1 MTSQNNKIFIDPIL
15 DEVGRLVYPVHTYPS
30 SDEVEVVLRKVPS
43 RVVPVIFL
51 PGVMGSNLR
60 GVGQNLN
67 DKVWRL
73 DGVSS
78 LMVWTTRGAEY
89 RRNILHPEF
98 VQVDPR
104 GKVESNEAEKKYFRT
119 RQERGWGEVGAMNY
133 GGFLDWL
140 QSALHDFSKNPLSE
154 AQLHRKQV
162 IGKQNLELDDISKI
176 KEALSKEEVRLSYRY
191 LLPVHA
197 IGYNWLDSN
206 AKSAERVSEQVDK
219 IIDEYRASGRMC
231 EKVILVTHS
240 MGGLVARH
248 YSEKLGGKE
257 KILGV
262 VHGVI
267 PALGAASAYQR
278 MKMGMGQSGVK
289 GSVANKILGQD
300 AEEMT
305 AVLSQSPG
313 PLQLLPGSEYGT
325 GWLKINDNGK
335 EYSLPKSDPY
345 KEIYTVRG
353 KWWGLCDERL
363 INPNNSSL
371 DSRQL
376 EQDWNS
382 FTDSLKD
389 DVEPFIENL
398 RGAYHLNTHLF
409 CGVGINTHSDVLWE
423 NVRRYRG
430 VDYNEVD
437 TLSGRLEFPESKK
450 INSGRSRR
458 VYSEIESNINRHELP
473 QTFVLRNPDIDKN
486 QTNHGDG
493 TVPIHSA
500 RVKSGDFLQSI
511 MIIQGLEHEPAYKH
525 EQSKSYTVWAVI
537 KILDSIKQTSLC
549 YPDDE

>member
-1 MTSQNNKIFIDPIL
+1 MTSKNNKIFIDPIL

-60 GVGQNLN
+60 GVGDSQIEEI
-67 DKVWRL
+67 WRL

-78 LMVWTTRGAEY
+78 LLGWTMKDARE
-89 RRNILHPEF
+89 RKNILHPDL

-104 GKVESNEAEKKYFRT
+104 GKVESNEAENIYFRT

-140 QSALHDFSKNPLSE
+140 QSALHDFSKNPSSE

-376 EQDWNS
+376 EQDWRDYKLNL
-382 FTDSLKD
+382 TVIVK
-389 DVEPFIENL
+389 PFIEGLKDCYN
-398 RGAYHLNTHLF
+398 HNTHLF
-409 CGVGINTHSDVLWE
+409 YGSGVSTYSDVLWE
-423 NVRRYRG
+423 NIRRYRG

-458 VYSEIESNINRHELP
+458 VYSEIESNIDRSELP

-511 MIIQGLEHEPAYKH
+511 MSIQGLEHEPAYKH

>member
-1 MTSQNNKIFIDPIL
+1 MTSKNNKIFIDPIL

-30 SDEVEVVLRKVPS
+30 SDEMEAVLRKVPS

-60 GVGQNLN
+60 GVGDSQIEEI
-67 DKVWRL
+67 WRL

-78 LMVWTTRGAEY
+78 LLGWAMKDARE
-89 RRNILHPEF
+89 RKNILNPDL

-104 GKVESNEAEKKYFRT
+104 GKVESNEAESGYFRT

-133 GGFLDWL
+133 GGFLGWL
-140 QSALHDFSKNPLSE
+140 QSALHDLSKKPSSE
-154 AQLHRKQV
+154 VQLHRKQA

-176 KEALSKEEVRLSYRY
+176 KEALSREEVSLSYRY

-197 IGYNWLDSN
+197 IGYNWLESN

-278 MKMGMGQSGVK
+278 MKMGMGQSGIK

-313 PLQLLPGSEYGT
+313 SLQLLPGSEYGM

-335 EYSLPKSDPY
+335 EYSLPESDPY
-345 KEIYTVRG
+345 KEIYTVRD

-363 INPNNSSL
+363 INPNNTSL
-371 DSRQL
+371 ESRKL
-376 EQDWNS
+376 EQDWRDYKLNL
-382 FTDSLKD
+382 TVIVK
-389 DVEPFIENL
+389 PFIEGLKNC
-398 RGAYHLNTHLF
+398 YNHNTHLF
-409 CGVGINTHSDVLWE
+409 YGAGISTYSDVLWE
-423 NVRRYRG
+423 NIRRYKG

-437 TLSGRLEFPESKK
+437 TLSGRLEFSELKK
-450 INSGRSRR
+450 INSGSSRR
-458 VYSEIESNINRHELP
+458 IHSTSGSSLENPELP
-473 QTFVLRNPDIDKN
+473 QTFVLRDPDVNKN
-486 QTNHGDG
+486 QANQGDG
-493 TVPIHSA
+493 TVPVHSA
-500 RVKSGDFLQSI
+500 RVRPGDFLQSG
-511 MIIQGLEHEPAYKH
+511 M
-525 EQSKSYTVWAVI
+525 
-537 KILDSIKQTSLC
+537 SI
-549 YPDDE
+549 